1 MVAVTVRNDG
11 GAHGLPRVD
20 VEVAGWA
27 VEPVRGDDNQRV
39 GFVTHV
45 NIQSLG
51 TTLSEKPRSSRQQC
65 AGAVLMIR
73 PAAFDYNPQTAATNK
88 MQQRPSGG
96 TAAQARA
103 CAEFDGL
110 VGALRSEGIAV
121 CVVPDSAEPAKPDAV
136 FPNNWVSFHEDG
148 TVVLYPMQAEI
159 RRRERRREVI
169 DAVVAEL
176 GFKVA
181 RVLDLTHHEAHGRF
195 LEGTGS
201 LILDRVERVVYA
213 SLSARTHPA
222 VVEEWARE
230 MGYEPCVFSASDRN
244 GVPLY
249 HTNVLMCVGARFAV
263 LGTEAMPP
271 QDRVR
276 VVERLRASG
285 REVVE
290 IGFDEIEQF
299 AGNMLELA
307 TWDEALGDSRVLVM
321 SDAARH
327 GLRPES
333 FARLSACTDS
343 VLAAPVPTIERL
355 GGGSVR
361 CMLAEVCLP
370 P

>member
-1 MVAVTVRNDG
+1 
-11 GAHGLPRVD
+11 
-20 VEVAGWA
+20 
-27 VEPVRGDDNQRV
+27 
-39 GFVTHV
+39 
-45 NIQSLG
+45 
-51 TTLSEKPRSSRQQC
+51 
-65 AGAVLMIR
+65 MIR
-73 PAAFDYNPQTAATNK
+73 PAAFDYNPETAATNR
-88 MQQRPSGG
+88 MQQRPDGVSG
-96 TAAQARA
+96 QVRA

-110 VGALRSEGIAV
+110 VAALRSEGISV
-121 CVVPDSAEPAKPDAV
+121 CVVPDTAEPAKPDAV

-148 TVVLYPMQAEI
+148 TVVLYPMQAET

-176 GFKVA
+176 GFKVS
-181 RVLDLTHHEAHGRF
+181 RVLDLTHHEADGRF

-201 LILDRVERVVYA
+201 LILDRVDRVVYA
-213 SLSARTHPA
+213 SLSPRTHPA
-222 VVEEWARE
+222 VVEEWAHE
-230 MGYEPCVFSASDRN
+230 MGYEPCVFSASDRS

-249 HTNVLMCVGARFAV
+249 HTNVLMCVGARLAV
-263 LGTEAMPP
+263 LGTAVMPLE
-271 QDRVR
+271 DRTR
-276 VVERLRASG
+276 VIGKLRSSG

-290 IGFDEIEQF
+290 IGLDEIERF

-343 VLAAPVPTIERL
+343 VLAVPVPTIERL

-370 P
+370 Q